1 MNPFI
6 IPEPKHSEVFEGS
19 RHFPLS
25 IISKDSSWEDE
36 IDIFATAFQKLY
48 GRSLDK
54 QPGGIEWIRSAECR
68 ADAYRID
75 TTGNTIRIVAGDR
88 EGLLYAFASLLQM
101 ILVKGD
107 RICTPSVR
115 LEDHPDKD
123 YRALMVDLAR
133 QFHPAKT
140 IFQYIDLCFFYKIKY
155 LHLHLIDDQLYTLPS
170 KAFPKMPTPGK
181 SYTEEEIRAF
191 NRYADQ
197 RGVFLIPE
205 LEAPGHAASLTS
217 AYPEIF
223 ANQIADDAHTRLITE
238 NGDAIS
244 HENLICAGSPT
255 AMQGLRTVLDEICE
269 LFPNSPYIHIGGDE
283 ANFDAWQHCAVCKT
297 YMQQNNI
304 ADVGELYSD
313 FIAHIAQAVLD
324 RGRTPI
330 VWEGFPIKGA
340 ERIPRETIVIAWESY
355 YHKSYELL
363 NEGFRIINASWQPLY
378 IVSSLVRRWYAKD
391 ILRWN
396 VYNWQHWWTESE
408 AALNPIHVTP
418 TDAVLGAQICAWGC
432 TFEKEIGL
440 VMENLAA
447 LSERTW
453 NLKRKTEESELLERF
468 EPLLKLASRLIA
480 ER

>member
-1 MNPFI
+1 MKPFI
-6 IPEPKHSEVFEGS
+6 LPEPKTMQCDEGS
-19 RHFPLS
+19 NTFPFAILS
-25 IISKDSSWEDE
+25 KYEAWEEE
-36 IDIFATAFQKLY
+36 IDFFSTTFQKLY
-48 GRSLDK
+48 GHRLEK
-54 QPGGIEWIRSAECR
+54 HLGGIELIHSSECR
-68 ADAYRID
+68 SEEYRID
-75 TTGNTIRIVAGDR
+75 TTDNAIRLYASDRQGILYALATLLQIVKIKEDSICIPSIRI
-88 EGLLYAFASLLQM
+88 
-101 ILVKGD
+101 
-107 RICTPSVR
+107 
-115 LEDHPDKD
+115 EDYPDKD
-123 YRALMVDLAR
+123 YRALMIDLAR

-140 IFQYIDLCFFYKIKY
+140 VFQYIDLCFFYKIKY
-155 LHLHLIDDQLYTLPS
+155 LHLHFIDDQLYTLPS
-170 KAFPKMPTPGK
+170 KAFPNMPTKGK
-181 SYTEEEIRAF
+181 SYTTEEIRAF

-197 RGVFLIPE
+197 RGVILVPE

-217 AYPEIF
+217 SYPEIF
-223 ANQIADDAHTRLITE
+223 SNQIADTTDTLLITE

-283 ANFDAWQHCAVCKT
+283 ANFDAWQHCPVCKR
-297 YMQQNNI
+297 YMQTNKI
-304 ADVGELYSD
+304 EEVGELYSD
-313 FIAHIAQAVLD
+313 FVANVAQAVID

-355 YHKSYELL
+355 YHKPYELL

-378 IVSSLVRRWYAKD
+378 VVSSLVRRWYAKD
-391 ILRWN
+391 ILRWD
-396 VYNWQHWWTESE
+396 VYNWQHWWHQSE
-408 AALNPIHVTP
+408 AAFNPIHVTP

-432 TFEKEIGL
+432 TFEQEIGL

-453 NLKRKTEESELLERF
+453 NLKRKTEESELLEQF

-480 ER
+480 DH